1 MFKKFLLTSFLLLS
15 SLITIYPSKKENT
28 KFLEYC
34 YSLEKIISRNTVEKN
49 KNLSKNFRPLAK
61 DIALF
66 GIKKTKGTLANKIID
81 QYKNSK
87 KSLIISFV
95 PNRVYCLTGYWIE
108 YLNPGTFTL
117 LFYEKTKRSIN
128 KYKDA
133 KQEVDEFI
141 KDINSEY
148 KSIRKEIMFGII
160 VELNNIHE

>member
-1 MFKKFLLTSFLLLS
+1 MFKKLPLIFFLLF
-15 SLITIYPSKKENT
+15 SLFITIYPSRKENT
-28 KFLEYC
+28 KLFNYC
-34 YSLEKIISRNTVEKN
+34 YTLEKIFSRNSLEK
-49 KNLSKNFRPLAK
+49 SKNTSKKVKIYAK
-61 DIALF
+61 DITLIGMRKTRGALV
-66 GIKKTKGTLANKIID
+66 NRIID

-108 YLNPGTFTL
+108 YVNPGTFAL

-148 KSIRKEIMFGII
+148 KSIRKEIKDLF
-160 VELNNIHE
+160 

>member
-1 MFKKFLLTSFLLLS
+1 MFD
-15 SLITIYPSKKENT
+15 
-28 KFLEYC
+28 YC
-34 YSLEKIISRNTVEKN
+34 YNLEKIFSRNSVLKSKNISRKVKT
-49 KNLSKNFRPLAK
+49 FAK
-61 DIALF
+61 DITLI
-66 GIKKTKGTLANKIID
+66 GTSKTKGALVNKIID

-141 KDINSEY
+141 RDINFEY
-148 KSIRKEIMFGII
+148 KSIKKRI
-160 VELNNIHE
+160 NNFF